1 MTVLFPAQ
9 AITIYANSI
18 NHPPRG
24 GANKNIMKVEKE
36 TQLKI
41 KIKGEDINNLK
52 TAIDK
57 VITESKQVGFK
68 RNLFSDDERK
78 VLTKLSDSL
87 K

>member
-1 MTVLFPAQ
+1 
-9 AITIYANSI
+9 
-18 NHPPRG
+18 
-24 GANKNIMKVEKE
+24 MKIEKE

-41 KIKGEDINNLK
+41 KIKGEDITSLK

-57 VITESKQVGFK
+57 VITESNQVGFK
-68 RNLFSDDERK
+68 SNSFSNNERK

>member
-1 MTVLFPAQ
+1 
-9 AITIYANSI
+9 
-18 NHPPRG
+18 
-24 GANKNIMKVEKE
+24 MKVEKE

-68 RNLFSDDERK
+68 SNLFSDDERK